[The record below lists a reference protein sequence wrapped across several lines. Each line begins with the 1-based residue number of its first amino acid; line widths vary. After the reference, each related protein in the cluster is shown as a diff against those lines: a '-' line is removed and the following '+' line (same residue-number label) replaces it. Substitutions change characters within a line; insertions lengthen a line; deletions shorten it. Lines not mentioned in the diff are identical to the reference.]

1 MSLDVSVHISSGE
14 KIQIGQINLD
24 IQLTV
29 NSSYLKPRIEE
40 LFNVFSKELDIKPT
54 QVSLTDKHTIACN
67 PFNTVFLCC

>member
-1 MSLDVSVHISSGE
+1 MSLDVFVHISSGE

-40 LFNVFSKELDIKPT
+40 LFKVFSKELDIKTT
-54 QVSLTDKHTIACN
+54 QVSLIDKHTQ
-67 PFNTVFLCC
+67 